1 MAVFGEE
8 VAGCEGRP
16 GAYWDPTTC
25 RCRGAA
31 LLVCPLAP
39 GNSVAPRGADRHLD
53 GGPGGCRDG
62 PLVALEG
69 PGLLD
74 VSSWLLLGSSL
85 TMVFLLALTTLH
97 YRRRC
102 DGLGLITIT
111 SIPGA

>member
-1 MAVFGEE
+1 MRGP
-8 VAGCEGRP
+8 AGG
-16 GAYWDPTTC
+16 
-25 RCRGAA
+25 
-31 LLVCPLAP
+31 LLGLHHLSVQRWPLLACTLAP
-39 GNSVAPRGADRHLD
+39 GNSVAPRGADRHLG

-102 DGLGLITIT
+102 DGLGLTSWLTIT
-111 SIPGA
+111 SPGA